1 MLFYIYIKIQSHE
14 ISQNNIMARKK
25 GGHGKKKKR
34 ERKENRKERKKIMRY
49 RIHIEASM
57 MNLQI
62 PLKRYYESIDTM

>member
-1 MLFYIYIKIQSHE
+1 
-14 ISQNNIMARKK
+14 MARKK

-34 ERKENRKERKKIMRY
+34 ERKENRKERKKKMRY